1 MVGKILKRVIMRQP
15 LWIVNSSLVAITCA
29 AAAIF
34 FAVQQAIPRLVSL
47 RVSALEKSVEKSFTT
62 SVNITQIYQNDLFGT
77 YIPQEI
83 PFVKDDFDIPP
94 MPTLPA
100 EIVPQIPTPANP
112 TFIEP
117 LNVLLKGVIYINDD
131 TLSSIAIVQDSVSKA
146 EYNYRIGDFVEDAQL
161 LKIFPHSVIVLRSN
175 GQQETLYLRDED
187 AMQDINLEVNINA
200 DQVIFAK
207 SSKPGV
213 FQIYVPAFIEKIPSV
228 GQFIDALDLTT
239 VYKQGT
245 PVGLRVGKIQQVS
258 LAQQLGLQAED
269 FVKTVQGILVDTI
282 DNRMKVFE
290 AISILPIG
298 STVTVVLQRNQEEIT
313 LQYVLMDELPMNS
326 STQTEASSTNFASSS
341 FSDKAKQDL
350 EDKRK
355 EVLQQR
361 YKFAPTLQQIETSER
376 MNMLKNKKNG
386 ISTHMPQNIK
396 DKQAKSS

>member
-1 MVGKILKRVIMRQP
+1 MRQP
-15 LWIVNSSLVAITCA
+15 LWIVNSSLVAIACVA
-29 AAAIF
+29 GAVF
-34 FAVQQAIPRLVSL
+34 FAIQQTIPPLLSL
-47 RVSALEKSVEKSFTT
+47 RVSALEKSAEKNLSP
-62 SVNITQIYQNDLFGT
+62 VNILQIYQNDLFGT
-77 YIPQEI
+77 YIPQDVVI
-83 PFVKDDFDIPP
+83 TKDDFDIPP
-94 MPTLPA
+94 MPTPPM
-100 EIVPQIPTPANP
+100 EIMPRVPVLEKP

-131 TLSSIAIVQDSVSKA
+131 TLSSIAIVQDGDSKA
-146 EYNYRIGDFVEDAQL
+146 EYNYRIGDFIEDAQL

-187 AMQDINLEVNINA
+187 AVKDINLEVNSNV

-207 SSKPGV
+207 PTQSGV
-213 FQIYVPAFIEKIPSV
+213 YQILVPAFIEKIPSV

-239 VYKQGT
+239 VYKQGK

-269 FVKTVQGILVDTI
+269 IIASINDIPVDTI
-282 DNRMKVFE
+282 DNRMEAFE
-290 AISILPIG
+290 NISMLPMG
-298 STVTVVLQRNQEEIT
+298 SSVNVSLQRGQESLNVHYVLLDEMPTTNAAQKEIT
-313 LQYVLMDELPMNS
+313 
-326 STQTEASSTNFASSS
+326 STDFASSS
-341 FSDKAKQDL
+341 FSDQAKQDL

-355 EVLQQR
+355 QVLQQR

>member
-1 MVGKILKRVIMRQP
+1 MRQP
-15 LWIVNSSLVAITCA
+15 LWIVNSSLVAIACVA
-29 AAAIF
+29 GAVF
-34 FAVQQAIPRLVSL
+34 FAIQQTIPPLLSL
-47 RVSALEKSVEKSFTT
+47 RVSALEKSAEKNLSP
-62 SVNITQIYQNDLFGT
+62 VNILQIYQNDLFGT
-77 YIPQEI
+77 YIPQDVVI
-83 PFVKDDFDIPP
+83 TKDDFDIPP
-94 MPTLPA
+94 MPTPPM
-100 EIVPQIPTPANP
+100 EIMPRVPVLEKP

-131 TLSSIAIVQDSVSKA
+131 TLSSIAIVQDGDSKA
-146 EYNYRIGDFVEDAQL
+146 EYNYRIGDFIEDAQL

-187 AMQDINLEVNINA
+187 AVKDINLEVNSNV

-207 SSKPGV
+207 PTQSV
-213 FQIYVPAFIEKIPSV
+213 VYQILVPAFIEKIPSV

-239 VYKQGT
+239 VYKQGK

-269 FVKTVQGILVDTI
+269 IIASINDIPVDTI
-282 DNRMKVFE
+282 DNRMEAFE
-290 AISILPIG
+290 NISMLPMG
-298 STVTVVLQRNQEEIT
+298 SSVNVSLQRGQESLNVHYVLLDEMPTTNAAQKEIT
-313 LQYVLMDELPMNS
+313 
-326 STQTEASSTNFASSS
+326 STDFASSS
-341 FSDKAKQDL
+341 FSDQAKQDL

-355 EVLQQR
+355 QVLQQR

>member
-1 MVGKILKRVIMRQP
+1 MVGRILKRVRMRQP
-15 LWIVNSSLVAITCA
+15 LWIVNSSLVTIACIA
-29 AAAIF
+29 GAVF
-34 FAVQQAIPRLVSL
+34 FAMKQTIPPVLSL
-47 RVSALEKSVEKSFTT
+47 RVSALEKSAEKPVKSI
-62 SVNITQIYQNDLFGT
+62 NIAKIYQNDLFGT
-77 YIPQEI
+77 YIPQDAA
-83 PFVKDDFDIPP
+83 PVKDEFEIPP
-94 MPTLPA
+94 MPTLPM
-100 EIVPQIPTPANP
+100 EIMPRVPVPTSP

-131 TLSSIAIVQDSVSKA
+131 ALNSIAIVQDSASKA
-146 EYNYRIGDFVEDAQL
+146 EYNYRIGDFIEDAQL

-207 SSKPGV
+207 SAQPGV
-213 FQIYVPAFIEKIPSV
+213 YQIYVPAFTDKIPSV

-239 VYKQGT
+239 VYKQGK

-258 LAQQLGLQAED
+258 LAQQLGLQTED
-269 FVKTVQGILVDTI
+269 MIETINDISVDSI
-282 DNRMKVFE
+282 DNRMKAFE
-290 AISILPIG
+290 IVSELPMG
-298 STVTVVLQRNQEEIT
+298 STVTVTLQRSQQPLS
-313 LQYVLMDELPMNS
+313 LQYILMSELPLNDAAQKEAT
-326 STQTEASSTNFASSS
+326 STDFASSA
-341 FSDKAKQDL
+341 FSDQAKQNL

-355 EVLQQR
+355 QVLQQR

-386 ISTHMPQNIK
+386 VSTHMPQNIK